1 MRMIDYFDKGAK
13 YYPNNVAFIDVDR
26 GDASITYAAA
36 SAVTHRIAAAI
47 RGNSYQ
53 QGCHIS
59 AKRDHRVLDAVGLV
73 SSRGGLVADKSP
85 QHRCYEC

>member
-1 MRMIDYFDKGAK
+1 MRMIDYFDNGAK

-53 QGCHIS
+53 QGCHIGILAPNS
-59 AKRDHRVLDAVGLV
+59 TLSLIHI
-73 SSRGGLVADKSP
+73 
-85 QHRCYEC
+85 